1 MKFLITK
8 KNYPVFFTYS
18 HFRTN
23 ILRSRSPKHLWG
35 IDWRSYIHVTETK
48 FFWDVTLR
56 RWASCSRL
64 SDQFYI
70 ITAINGIVSIII
82 IIITVKGYGFYSLR
96 LVLLDLEDA
105 LDHSILVL
113 VPLSQPVRSPV
124 EKTGRNRISSA

>member
-8 KNYPVFFTYS
+8 KNYLVIHLFSPPYQYSSEPQSQTPVGDRLALL
-18 HFRTN
+18 H
-23 ILRSRSPKHLWG
+23 PW
-35 IDWRSYIHVTETK
+35 DWNLVLLGL
-48 FFWDVTLR
+48 TLC

-70 ITAINGIVSIII
+70 ITVITVIVNIII
-82 IIITVKGYGFYSLR
+82 IIIMNDYSFCPLR

-105 LDHSILVL
+105 LDHFILVF

-124 EKTGRNRISSA
+124 EKPGGNRISSA